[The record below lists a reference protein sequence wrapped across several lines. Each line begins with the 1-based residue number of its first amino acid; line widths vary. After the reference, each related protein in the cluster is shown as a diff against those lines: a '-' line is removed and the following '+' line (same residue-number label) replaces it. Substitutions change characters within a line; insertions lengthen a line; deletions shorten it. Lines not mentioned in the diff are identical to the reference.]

1 MKLRYE
7 VRKLALS
14 DLDAIWEYTADQWS
28 KQQANKYYKQIF
40 EVINDICSNPEIGK
54 IINDVKEGHR
64 MMYVKSNMIVYKIVN
79 NKILIDRILH
89 QRMDIV
95 AQLNE

>member
-7 VRKLALS
+7 VSKLALS
-14 DLDAIWEYTADQWS
+14 DLDVIWEYTADQWS

-40 EVINDICSNPEIGK
+40 EVINDICSSPEIGK
-54 IINDVKEGHR
+54 IINDVKEGHK
-64 MMYVKSNMIVYKIVN
+64 MKNVKSHLIVYKIVN
-79 NKILIDRILH
+79 NRILIDRILH